1 MMQAHGKLLD
11 RSQQYRL
18 QPGRCQTGP
27 PAFARRSPYH
37 GGLALCEWP
46 PAEMRGLSK
55 HGKKHSLM
63 SSRLPVELAKSYRLL
78 NHGPTVLVSSAH
90 GRIRNVMA
98 AAWSMPLD
106 FSPPKVAV
114 VIDRNTL
121 TRQLVDASGE
131 FALNIPSREMA
142 QKALAVGSVSG
153 RDLDKFREYG
163 LATFAAEKIAAPLL
177 EGCLGWLECRVI
189 AEPHIQE
196 RYDLFL
202 GEVVAAWADA
212 RAFRDGHWNLAE
224 GVPRSIHYVAGGN
237 FFETGAAFEVEK

>member
-1 MMQAHGKLLD
+1 
-11 RSQQYRL
+11 
-18 QPGRCQTGP
+18 
-27 PAFARRSPYH
+27 
-37 GGLALCEWP
+37 
-46 PAEMRGLSK
+46 
-55 HGKKHSLM
+55 M
-63 SSRLPVELAKSYRLL
+63 STRLPVELAKAYRLL

-90 GRIRNVMA
+90 GHITNVMA

-142 QKALAVGSVSG
+142 QATLAVGSVSG
-153 RDLDKFREYG
+153 RDLDKFRAYG
-163 LATFAAEKIAAPLL
+163 LATFSAEKIAAPLL

-189 AEPHIQE
+189 PEPHVQE

-212 RAFRDGHWNLAE
+212 RAFSNGHWTLEE
-224 GVPRSIHYVAGGN
+224 GGPRSIHYVAGGN
-237 FFETGAAFEVEK
+237 FFETGAAFEAEK